1 MHQRNRGDRRCR
13 NHVESD
19 VSLLV
24 TLAIVLSVQPTQAQ
38 VTTNPYR
45 AIYGWEKMP
54 PGRKLGVVAGIYM
67 DPDGKH
73 LWMLSRCEGDGN
85 ACLNSKVD
93 PILKFDLDG
102 NLVKSFGAG
111 MFNWPHGFFVD
122 HEGNV
127 WVTEGAPAG
136 EARGAEGHKAGKGH
150 QVFKFSPDGKV
161 LMTLGEAGVPGDDQ
175 THFNGPSHVFVAPSG
190 EIWVTDGHRGGNNRL
205 VKFDKDGKYIMQ
217 IGGGVKSA
225 TMERG
230 CSTIRITSPWIRRAG
245 CSSRIAATT
254 AIQIFDQQGKHIA
267 VWTQFGRP
275 SAIAIDEQDRIYV
288 VDGTSA
294 SPRPLIDTAA
304 NAQTRSGNP
313 GVNNPGYESGIRIGD
328 ARTGWIT
335 EFIPEMPLTTT
346 NGRLGRRE
354 HGVHRAGP
362 RRGTSTPAKC
372 RRSGSSSGCALENER
387 HRHSDDFTASVAEG
401 LRGDRSG
408 RRGRGLRLARGA
420 KRTAGNVLFAAPL
433 VDDPGRRHRSSG
445 LPSAG
450 STASAA
456 TTPRTRARW
465 DPTRR
470 ASRRSSSRS
479 RATPSSSSPRARRS
493 IIRIRR

>member
-1 MHQRNRGDRRCR
+1 MSQPRRIGCAAA
-13 NHVESD
+13 
-19 VSLLV
+19 L
-24 TLAIVLSVQPTQAQ
+24 TLAVALSVQPTVAQ
-38 VTTNPYR
+38 ITTNPYR
-45 AIYGWEKMP
+45 AIYGWEKLP
-54 PGRKLGVVAGIYM
+54 AGRKLGVIAGIYM

-93 PILKFDLDG
+93 PILKFDLNG
-102 NLVKSFGAG
+102 TLVKSFGAAL
-111 MFNWPHGFFVD
+111 FNWPHGFFVD

-150 QVFKFSPDGKV
+150 QVFKFSPEGKI

-205 VKFDKDGKYIMQ
+205 VKFTKEGKYIMQ

-225 TMERG
+225 TMEKGLFNDPHHIAMDSQGRLFISDRG
-230 CSTIRITSPWIRRAG
+230 NNR
-245 CSSRIAATT
+245 
-254 AIQIFDQQGKHIA
+254 IQIFDQQGKHIA

-275 SAIAIDEQDRIYV
+275 SSIAIDKQDRIYV

-294 SPRPLIDTAA
+294 SPRPLADTPA

-346 NGRLGRRE
+346 NGRWG
-354 HGVHRAGP
+354 GVNMEFIGLDNDGNIYAGEVQ
-362 RRGTSTPAKC
+362 AQ
-372 RRSGSSSGCALENER
+372 
-387 HRHSDDFTASVAEG
+387 
-401 LRGDRSG
+401 
-408 RRGRGLRLARGA
+408 RLV
-420 KRTAGNVLFAAPL
+420 KWV
-433 VDDPGRRHRSSG
+433 
-445 LPSAG
+445 
-450 STASAA
+450 
-456 TTPRTRARW
+456 RTRK
-465 DPTRR
+465 
-470 ASRRSSSRS
+470 
-479 RATPSSSSPRARRS
+479 
-493 IIRIRR
+493 

>member
-1 MHQRNRGDRRCR
+1 MMSQPRRIGC
-13 NHVESD
+13 VAA
-19 VSLLV
+19 L
-24 TLAIVLSVQPTQAQ
+24 TLAGVLSVQPTIAQ
-38 VTTNPYR
+38 ITTNPYR
-45 AIYGWEKMP
+45 AIYGWEKLP
-54 PGRKLGVVAGIYM
+54 PGRKLGVIAGIYM

-73 LWMLSRCEGDGN
+73 LWLLSRCEGDGN

-93 PILKFDLDG
+93 PVLKFDLNG

-111 MFNWPHGFFVD
+111 LFNWPHGFFVD

-150 QVFKFSPDGKV
+150 QVFKFSPEGKV

-205 VKFDKDGKYIMQ
+205 VKFTKEGKYIMQ

-225 TMERG
+225 TMEKGLFNDPHHIAMDSQGRLFISDRG
-230 CSTIRITSPWIRRAG
+230 NNR
-245 CSSRIAATT
+245 
-254 AIQIFDQQGKHIA
+254 IQIFDQQGKHIA

-275 SAIAIDEQDRIYV
+275 SSIAIDKQDRIYV

-294 SPRPLIDTAA
+294 SPRPLIDTNP

-335 EFIPEMPLTTT
+335 EFIPEVPLTTT
-346 NGRLGRRE
+346 NGRWG
-354 HGVHRAGP
+354 GVNMEFIGLDNDGNIYAGEVQ
-362 RRGTSTPAKC
+362 SQ
-372 RRSGSSSGCALENER
+372 
-387 HRHSDDFTASVAEG
+387 
-401 LRGDRSG
+401 
-408 RRGRGLRLARGA
+408 RLV
-420 KRTAGNVLFAAPL
+420 KWV
-433 VDDPGRRHRSSG
+433 
-445 LPSAG
+445 
-450 STASAA
+450 
-456 TTPRTRARW
+456 RTRK
-465 DPTRR
+465 
-470 ASRRSSSRS
+470 
-479 RATPSSSSPRARRS
+479 
-493 IIRIRR
+493 